1 MFYYPEGQ
9 YLIEREDSVDVR
21 NDRERMVLIELQSR
35 ESQRNNTCMTMQL
48 LHGSYEETFGCCRL
62 IVIYLTL

>member
-35 ESQRNNTCMTMQL
+35 ESQRNNTCINDAATAWQL
-48 LHGSYEETFGCCRL
+48 
-62 IVIYLTL
+62 